1 MNHYLL
7 VRYGEIHLKGLNRPY
22 FEHQLVR
29 RIKLALTG
37 LEGVRVFHGQGR
49 FYVAGY
55 PLEREED
62 VARAVCRVFGVH
74 SVSRAWAVEKDWDVM
89 TEACA
94 AFLKEKGLT
103 QGAFKVDARRSD
115 KSFPRNSMEINRDMG
130 GEMLDRFP
138 GLHVDLHDPDF
149 ILSVEV
155 REETMIYS
163 GEEMA
168 AGGMPTGTGGKGA
181 LLLSGGIDSPV
192 AGWLM
197 AKRGMELEAVYFH
210 SFPHTSERAK
220 EKVADLARVLA
231 SYCGEVRLNVINYTA
246 VQEYLYEKGPDEY
259 LTILMR
265 RSMMRIAQVIAR
277 RTGCQALITGE
288 TLGQV
293 ASQTIDALTVTDRI
307 AEMPVFR
314 PLIASDKMETVEIAR
329 RIGTFDI
336 SILPYEDCCTVF
348 TPRHPV
354 TRPKMDKVLEAED
367 RLTELEELE
376 RIAADTPEL
385 ILAEPRTLTEM

>member
-1 MNHYLL
+1 VKHYLL

-22 FEHQLVR
+22 FEHQLIR

-37 LEGVRVFHGQGR
+37 LEGVRVFRGQGR

-62 VARAVCRVFGVH
+62 VAKAVCRVFSAH
-74 SVSRAWAVEKDWDVM
+74 SVSCAWAVEKDWDEMVA
-89 TEACA
+89 ACA
-94 AFLKEKGLT
+94 AFLQEHGLT
-103 QGAFKVDARRSD
+103 SGAFKVDARRSD
-115 KSFPRNSMEINRDMG
+115 KAFPRNSMEINRDMG

-138 GLHVDLHDPDF
+138 GLSVNLHEPDF
-149 ILSVEV
+149 VLSVEV

-168 AGGMPTGTGGKGA
+168 GGGMPTGTGGKGA

-197 AKRGMELEAVYFH
+197 AKRGMELEAIYFH

-220 EKVADLARVLA
+220 EKVVDLARVLA
-231 SYCGEVRLNVINYTA
+231 SYCGEVRLHVVNYTA
-246 VQEYLYEKGPDEY
+246 VQEYLYEKGPDAY

-265 RSMMRIAQVIAR
+265 RSMMRIAQEIAR
-277 RTGCQALITGE
+277 RTDCQALITGE

-293 ASQTIDALTVTDRI
+293 ASQTIDALVCTDRI

-329 RIGTFDI
+329 RIGSFDI

-354 TRPKMDKVLEAED
+354 TKPRLERVLEAEEKLPD
-367 RLTELEELE
+367 L
-376 RIAADTPEL
+376 AAMEQTAIETPEV
-385 ILAEPRTLTEM
+385 ITVTAKTLAEV